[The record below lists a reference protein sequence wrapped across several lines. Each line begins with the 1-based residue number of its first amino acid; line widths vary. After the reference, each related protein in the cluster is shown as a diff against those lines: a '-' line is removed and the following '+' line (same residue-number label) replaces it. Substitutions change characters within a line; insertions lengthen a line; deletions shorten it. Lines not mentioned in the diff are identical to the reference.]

1 MGKRRRRRAPL
12 AMFAP
17 EKRAGQGFGWDFMPV
32 HAIIKEQPFKRLSI
46 GWMEQ
51 GRVVGDPTIAWHSFS
66 K

>member
-1 MGKRRRRRAPL
+1 
-12 AMFAP
+12 MFAP